1 MLRQDREMA
10 VRLVFLWCVS
20 FFAWLVGPNLANAA
34 AMPPEQISDPY
45 EGIPALP
52 VTRNQLVLRC
62 AAPETEGAAIT
73 CTLRL
78 TVTLTRPFADLWPE
92 QIKASYFVVLH
103 PRQSLPTADPFTFEI
118 QIALSP
124 MQFTAAVTDLS
135 AMEVRHPV
143 FVKRWMAAFYPFNFE
158 APALRSAPIEFT
170 LELPDALRPESN
182 WDMLF
187 SSDTPTGSILQET
200 HDRPYVYFPIEQTGR
215 WTWGGP
221 VVGIAC
227 NLRRSNNPEKGVLG
241 CPLAVIGWEMS
252 YPDWR
257 IYQLRV
263 ETNFSTHVGAIPSV
277 EAAIF
282 TNSNIDFGFGFL
294 VGLPVDI
301 IPEQRV
307 GVRALLNVFTWVFNF
322 GMGVDYFPWQED
334 AAGNTFNTVFN
345 AQLSF

>member
-1 MLRQDREMA
+1 MA
-10 VRLVFLWCVS
+10 VRLVFLWCVCGVL
-20 FFAWLVGPNLANAA
+20 FGPNRAEAA

-52 VTRNQLVLRC
+52 VTRNQLSLRC
-62 AAPETEGAAIT
+62 QAPETEGAAIT

-78 TVTLTRPFADLWPE
+78 TVTLTRPIADLWPTP
-92 QIKASYFVVLH
+92 ISISYFSALH
-103 PRQSLPTADPFTFEI
+103 PSQSLPGAAPFTFEM
-118 QIALSP
+118 QIGLSP
-124 MQFTAAVTDLS
+124 MQFTEAVKDSNFS

-143 FVKRWMAAFYPFNFE
+143 FVKRWMPAFYPFSFTARE
-158 APALRSAPIEFT
+158 LRAAPIEFT

-187 SSDTPTGSILQET
+187 SSDTPTGLILEDT
-200 HDRPYVYFPIEQTGR
+200 FERPSLYMPIEEYGR
-215 WTWGGP
+215 WNWGGP

-307 GVRALLNVFTWVFNF
+307 GVRALLNIFTWVFNF

-334 AAGNTFNTVFN
+334 AAGDTFNTVFN